1 MAFRSKNLRKE
12 EDSLLIS
19 GINTS
24 KIQKQL
30 EGRINGSN
38 LVSSRL
44 ELSSSR
50 VSDDP
55 IKVQD
60 SFSISEIYREVE
72 TNKENLLAELYEP
85 SICNQENSDFFRLLE
100 ENTGIRQK
108 TYSKLDESS
117 IVGEN
122 CKVILKNPVNE
133 ATPLMKK
140 QQKKY
145 YKAFMIMQALF
156 ISAKESTE
164 RKVSSLNTQIAEVN
178 QMIKENKEFKNR
190 LETAIYSKMEV
201 LKEELM
207 QKFAQDANKLIEKY
221 QNRDTAHKAQ
231 TKNKIISLRKEID
244 VSNDKVF
251 KSFDESRA
259 KNSEDLLRKNCEM
272 RLKIALMQAE
282 AQNFDEIR

>member
-1 MAFRSKNLRKE
+1 M
-12 EDSLLIS
+12 
-19 GINTS
+19 
-24 KIQKQL
+24 
-30 EGRINGSN
+30 
-38 LVSSRL
+38 
-44 ELSSSR
+44 
-50 VSDDP
+50 
-55 IKVQD
+55 
-60 SFSISEIYREVE
+60 
-72 TNKENLLAELYEP
+72 AELYEP

>member
-178 QMIKENKEFKNR
+178 HMK
-190 LETAIYSKMEV
+190 
-201 LKEELM
+201 
-207 QKFAQDANKLIEKY
+207 
-221 QNRDTAHKAQ
+221 
-231 TKNKIISLRKEID
+231 TKN
-244 VSNDKVF
+244 
-251 KSFDESRA
+251 
-259 KNSEDLLRKNCEM
+259 
-272 RLKIALMQAE
+272 LKI
-282 AQNFDEIR
+282 D

>member
-164 RKVSSLNTQIAEVN
+164 RKVSSHITHLPSHLSQS
-178 QMIKENKEFKNR
+178 
-190 LETAIYSKMEV
+190 LPMEIPDCF
-201 LKEELM
+201 LHIIRSGWC
-207 QKFAQDANKLIEKY
+207 FAML
-221 QNRDTAHKAQ
+221 
-231 TKNKIISLRKEID
+231 
-244 VSNDKVF
+244 VF
-251 KSFDESRA
+251 Y
-259 KNSEDLLRKNCEM
+259 
-272 RLKIALMQAE
+272 
-282 AQNFDEIR
+282 